1 MDVVIILLNEQMFTS
16 NVVAYIF
23 DRSILGTEAVRD
35 QESFRERLF
44 NAVSERDVTRL
55 YGVKDYLLR
64 NSKLLSDSVCK

>member
-1 MDVVIILLNEQMFTS
+1 MFTS

-23 DRSILGTEAVRD
+23 GRNILGTEAVRD

-55 YGVKDYLLR
+55 HGAKEYLQR
-64 NSKLLSDSVCK
+64 NCKLLSDSVCK